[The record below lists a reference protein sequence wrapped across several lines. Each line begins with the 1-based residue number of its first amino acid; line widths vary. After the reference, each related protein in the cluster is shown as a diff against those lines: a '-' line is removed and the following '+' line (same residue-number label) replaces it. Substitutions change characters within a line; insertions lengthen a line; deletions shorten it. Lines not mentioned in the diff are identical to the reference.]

1 MELTITRA
9 EVRPYVVPLPLLGIE
24 RAGWHLDLHTAD
36 GRLGRGDAAPW
47 PGFGA
52 DRATVEAAL
61 ATPLSGRR
69 FPANDPDALDAAI
82 DALALP
88 APAAYALG
96 LALHDLAAARRGLSL
111 ARWIAHGPGADPA
124 PTVAAHRLVAT
135 PTDARAAR
143 AAGYTALKV
152 KIGAAPLADDLAR
165 VRAVRDAAPTAALR
179 IDANAAYDRPTA
191 AAAAAALAR
200 LDVAWF
206 EQPLAAADLDGH
218 RALRRLGVPIALDES
233 LVARPA
239 LDPALCDGVVIKP
252 MFLGL
257 GPARAFIAEARAHG
271 VAVCVTHALESPVGR
286 RGALHLA
293 ALAGPG
299 PHGVG
304 DAPLTALEGMA

>member
-24 RAGWHLDLHTAD
+24 RAGWHLDIHTPD

-52 DRATVEAAL
+52 DRAAVEAAL
-61 ATPLSGRR
+61 AAPLAGHT
-69 FPANDPDALDAAI
+69 FPAGDPDTLDAAI

-111 ARWIAHGPGADPA
+111 ARWLDPDPA
-124 PTVAAHRLVAT
+124 PAVAAHRLVAT
-135 PTDARAAR
+135 PADARAAL
-143 AAGYTALKV
+143 AAGYAALKL

-165 VRAVRDAAPTAALR
+165 VTAVRHVAPAAALR
-179 IDANAAYDRPTA
+179 VDANAAYDRPTA

-218 RALRRLGVPIALDES
+218 RALRRFGVPIALDES

-239 LDPALCDGVVIKP
+239 LDPTLCDGVVIKP

-257 GPARAFIAEARAHG
+257 GPARALIAEARAHRL
-271 VAVCVTHALESPVGR
+271 AVCVTHALESAIGR

-293 ALAGPG
+293 AHAGPG
-299 PHGVG
+299 PHGLG
-304 DAPLTALEGMA
+304 DAPLTPLGGMA